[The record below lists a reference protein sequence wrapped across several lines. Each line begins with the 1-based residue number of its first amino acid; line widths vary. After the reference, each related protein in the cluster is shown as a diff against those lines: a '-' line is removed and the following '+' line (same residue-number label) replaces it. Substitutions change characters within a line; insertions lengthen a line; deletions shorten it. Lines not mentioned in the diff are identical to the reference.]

1 MEAIT
6 LVVLAALAVMAI
18 QYKKTSAQ
26 RVRVRP
32 VSRPSFRQTN
42 VPDDRCQIGATGRTH
57 NH

>member
-26 RVRVRP
+26 
-32 VSRPSFRQTN
+32 
-42 VPDDRCQIGATGRTH
+42 QIGRAH
-57 NH
+57 V